1 MKLIDK
7 KTLLQMPRG
16 TVFAKK
22 SQTCC
27 ETNPVLVLRN
37 CMARDFTYVN
47 VSSFDFGKSYTEN
60 DEAFFTLEEKPGTSI
75 EMHLSEQ
82 RDGLF
87 EDDEMYYVFSK
98 NEVQQ
103 MIDVLTGA
111 LKTGY

>member
-1 MKLIDK
+1 MKLINK
-7 KTLLQMPRG
+7 KDLLQMPKG

-22 SQTCC
+22 STVFCV
-27 ETNPVLVLRN
+27 TNPILVLRD
-37 CMARDFTYVN
+37 CMDRDFTYVD
-47 VSSFDFGKSYTEN
+47 VSSFDFGNSYTET
-60 DEAFFTLEEKPGTSI
+60 DEAFFTLEEKSGTSI
-75 EMHLSEQ
+75 EMYLSEQ